1 MRDRV
6 FKLLMVI
13 ALVPVFTH
21 KIDAAGI
28 YRETNAEIYPGD
40 KISVVVDTGQSD
52 SVFYQF
58 NIVSSNPNVV
68 TGTRYVT
75 MNPEASK
82 VKVYVTAKSV
92 GTAYLSISDD
102 ESVTNE
108 TGEKVNIPTN
118 SIAIKVVE
126 KPSTVKPT
134 SPNKDQTLDKPVSK
148 DDTED
153 KIQNALKDEKKRKE
167 LEKAQKEAKE
177 ILEKEKEAK
186 DKKELEEKKKT
197 PLVTEIEF
205 ISKSDK
211 LKGESIHKLETKKDV
226 FEYEYVLPRRID
238 QFEIKPVAGKDVKL
252 EFVKEHTLD
261 ADKKEI
267 IIKAHSGEIKQDI
280 KLVVK
285 KNNEKLLSKKVN
297 DESYQVYEDE
307 LLTRFMDKF
316 GFESKKDEKIGQYFV
331 KNKINLQMLVD
342 EDKNVH
348 WVLLDDKLNFKDFV
362 SPIFLKDQVFF
373 VKEAPEETQQE
384 TLYGEKYQKTQ
395 RKVSSEFAKID
406 PELKYEYDYK
416 SWPFH
421 DGEIVYGFDESMNE
435 DFYRFDNDS
444 YKVAAVAFDMEN
456 TKWKRVAMVSGFGF
470 LGLASTNAVSIYK
483 KKKRV

>member
-1 MRDRV
+1 MA
-6 FKLLMVI
+6 LILIGTSTTNI
-13 ALVPVFTH
+13 A
-21 KIDAAGI
+21 AAS
-28 YRETNAEIYPGD
+28 AS
-40 KISVVVDTGQSD
+40 ISVSQSLEVGQSGTI
-52 SVFYQF
+52 SVTTQAPGGFVQGS
-58 NIVSSNPNVV
+58 ISSSNSNVTIGNTQVWGDVGLSETKNPSFQTSIRGVSAGQSNITVSIEGSDLSGNKFSTSKTFTVTVREVAPPAPNNGNSGLVDDP
-68 TGTRYVT
+68 TR
-75 MNPEASK
+75 PS
-82 VKVYVTAKSV
+82 
-92 GTAYLSISDD
+92 
-102 ESVTNE
+102 
-108 TGEKVNIPTN
+108 
-118 SIAIKVVE
+118 
-126 KPSTVKPT
+126 KPSQ
-134 SPNKDQTLDKPVSK
+134 SP
-148 DDTED
+148 
-153 KIQNALKDEKKRKE
+153 AKKE
-167 LEKAQKEAKE
+167 T
-177 ILEKEKEAK
+177 EKEKQNRLEREKKQAEELK
-186 DKKELEEKKKT
+186 KQEEERKKKELEEKKKT

-238 QFEIKPVAGKDVKL
+238 KFEIKPVAGKDVKL
-252 EFVKEHTLD
+252 DFVKEHVLD

-267 IIKAHSGEIKQDI
+267 IIKADNGEIKQDI

-348 WVLLDDKLNFKDFV
+348 WLLLDDKLNFKDFV

-373 VKEAPEETQQE
+373 VKEAPEETQKE
-384 TLYGEKYQKTQ
+384 TLHGEKYQKTQ